1 MNIKKLK
8 DALSISFQIQL
19 LIERITLL
27 PLNYTRYIVDY
38 GINGTLCQGQ
48 PFDKKANSPLLNQME
63 KVHDTEPLVLLLRS
77 LAFTLGFRQ
86 PLWSVKKSFLTMLI
100 APEPNVFILIRIL
113 FYGYDY
119 NNNYLLCKDVS
130 VSDC

>member
-38 GINGTLCQGQ
+38 GINGTLCQ
-48 PFDKKANSPLLNQME
+48 DS
-63 KVHDTEPLVLLLRS
+63 H
-77 LAFTLGFRQ
+77 
-86 PLWSVKKSFLTMLI
+86 LTRRLI
-100 APEPNVFILIRIL
+100 PP
-113 FYGYDY
+113 Y
-119 NNNYLLCKDVS
+119 
-130 VSDC
+130 